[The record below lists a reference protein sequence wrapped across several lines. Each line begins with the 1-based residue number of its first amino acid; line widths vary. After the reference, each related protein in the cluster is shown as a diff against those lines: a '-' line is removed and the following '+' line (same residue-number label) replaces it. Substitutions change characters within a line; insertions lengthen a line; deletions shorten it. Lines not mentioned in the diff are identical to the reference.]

1 MRLPAA
7 LAAVLLLAPA
17 ASAAAASGRSDAPR
31 MAPDTLDAAA
41 VADTLADP
49 VAQLRGRRLT
59 LPVEGVAP
67 EALRDDFFQP
77 RSGGRVHHAIDILAP
92 RGTPVV
98 AVEDGTI
105 LRTSPA
111 AGDAG
116 ILVQQLDS
124 SGRYVYAYAHLERW
138 ASWIAEG
145 MKVFRGQVL
154 GYVGSTGN
162 ATTPHLH
169 FTIAPVGPDGRPSRS
184 VRLNPFQILR

>member
-1 MRLPAA
+1 M
-7 LAAVLLLAPA
+7 
-17 ASAAAASGRSDAPR
+17 AAA
-31 MAPDTLDAAA
+31 DTLDAGAA
-41 VADTLADP
+41 PDTLADP
-49 VAQLRGRRLT
+49 VARLRSRRLT
-59 LPVEGVAP
+59 LPVEGVP
-67 EALRDDFFQP
+67 HEALRDDFHQP
-77 RSGGRVHHAIDILAP
+77 RSGGRVHRAIDILAP

-105 LRTSPA
+105 ISTSPSTG
-111 AGDAG
+111 AGG
-116 ILVQQLDS
+116 IVVQQLDS

-138 ASWIAEG
+138 ASWIATG

-169 FTIAPVGPDGRPSRS
+169 FTIAPVEDDGRPSRS